1 MGGFTVIRLFIIAD
15 DFTGALD
22 TGVQFAAHGAH
33 TRVITDPSA
42 DLRNVAPEVEVL
54 VLDAET
60 RHLSAQE
67 AYDIVYRAVEQ
78 ATWMGIP
85 HIYKKTDSA
94 LRGNIGAELAAVL
107 HASGKK
113 QLPFIPA
120 FPQMNRCTK
129 GGVHYIGDVPV
140 AESVFGQDPFE
151 PVTRSNV
158 AELIALQS
166 DVPVISQHA
175 PKCEGCLPD
184 TDGVVVFDAQSEE
197 ELARAGKLLLKADK
211 LHIMAGCAGFGAV
224 LPELLGLSAKVKP
237 MLPQLDE
244 RMLVICGSVNPI
256 TLAQLGWAQKNGFA
270 RMRMTPQQKLTSGYF
285 ASEEGLRLIDEW
297 KKTLAACPTC
307 IIDANDE
314 GGNELTANYAAEH
327 GMTMEDVRQ
336 GISGALGLIMKE
348 LFDCPDLGTLLIT
361 GGDTLLQC
369 MNQMGVYEM
378 EPIGEMAKGVVL
390 SRFTLHGRSRFAIT
404 KSGGFGCE
412 TLMTDLL
419 HMIRRDKKTL
429 ESAD

>member
-1 MGGFTVIRLFIIAD
+1 MVTDMIKLFIIAD

-22 TGVQFAAHGAH
+22 TGVQFAAQGAC

-42 DLRNVAPEVEVL
+42 DLRHVAPEVDVL
-54 VLDAET
+54 VMDAET
-60 RHLSAQE
+60 RHLPAE
-67 AYDIVYRAVEQ
+67 TAYDIVYRAVKQ
-78 ATWMGIP
+78 ASDMGVP
-85 HIYKKTDSA
+85 YIYKKTDSA
-94 LRGNIGAELAAVL
+94 LRGNVGAELAAVL
-107 HASGKK
+107 SASGKK
-113 QLPFIPA
+113 QLPFLPA

-129 GGVHYIGDVPV
+129 GGVHYIGEEPV
-140 AESVFGQDPFE
+140 ARSVFGQDPFE
-151 PVTRSNV
+151 PVTRSSV
-158 AELIALQS
+158 TELIALQS
-166 DVPVISQHA
+166 DVPAISTHA
-175 PKCEGCLPD
+175 PKCPGCLPD
-184 TDGVVVFDAQSEE
+184 TDGVVVFDAESEE
-197 ELARAGKLLLKADK
+197 ELTRAGNLLFAADR

-224 LPELLGLSAKVKP
+224 LPQLLGLSAKEKP
-237 MLPQLDE
+237 RLPQLDE
-244 RMLVICGSVNPI
+244 RLLVLCGSVNPI
-256 TLAQLGWAQKNGFA
+256 TLAQLSWAQKNGFA
-270 RMRMTPQQKLTSGYF
+270 RMRMTPAQKLTPGYF
-285 ASEEGLRLIDEW
+285 AGEEGLALIGEW
-297 KKTLAACPTC
+297 KKTLAACPVC

-314 GGNELTANYAAEH
+314 GGNELTANYASEH
-327 GMTMEDVRQ
+327 GMDMEQVRQ

-390 SRFTLHGRSRFAIT
+390 SRFTLQGRSRFAIT

-419 HMIRRDKKTL
+419 HMIRRNKKAL